1 MSNFEKV
8 YEILE
13 GALQENT
20 EDDVPVFRSI
30 IDYNGQLVVGNVW
43 AYGKHYPNMLMW
55 AVPGSAK
62 FMPGESSAGGGL
74 AYKIGDILNMKLL
87 SRKTLLGSEEIKNI
101 IVYGTE
107 GVAMLTPQDFPASFG
122 YFVFSDVPGIAS
134 QLAVAGDEHYQVYVG
149 TDKKLRVISAE
160 GIGTLGYDEFLS
172 EGSEFVVSYCSTR
185 GEFYVSY

>member
-1 MSNFEKV
+1 
-8 YEILE
+8 
-13 GALQENT
+13 
-20 EDDVPVFRSI
+20 
-30 IDYNGQLVVGNVW
+30 
-43 AYGKHYPNMLMW
+43 
-55 AVPGSAK
+55 
-62 FMPGESSAGGGL
+62 MPGESSAGGGL